1 MQEREFAYIHEHNF
15 DDKMW
20 SIAGKVDFLGLM
32 EAGEFAV
39 FFASFLCCQL
49 HGRNAWDGR
58 KVATFSKVWLKRSSR
73 GQARHMLRRLL
84 SHELMQSSSLHIP
97 AGFPSDRKCSPAR
110 ARFL

>member
-39 FFASFLCCQL
+39 ILCIFSVL
-49 HGRNAWDGR
+49 PAAWQKCLGWQEGCYLF
-58 KVATFSKVWLKRSSR
+58 KGVAQEVIQRPGSPH
-73 GQARHMLRRLL
+73 A
-84 SHELMQSSSLHIP
+84 P
-97 AGFPSDRKCSPAR
+97 ALAEP
-110 ARFL
+110 